1 VGERLTWDWTRPQA
15 KKGGDSQVGRS
26 ATAALGA
33 LQFLVKK
40 LREQRPW
47 KVEKMSRSSMF
58 RLLQLPKKLLRNEG
72 ENVVEKI
79 QMFSFSNGTNLNSS
93 LV

>member
-1 VGERLTWDWTRPQA
+1 
-15 KKGGDSQVGRS
+15 VGRS

-47 KVEKMSRSSMF
+47 KVEKIAFNLAF
-58 RLLQLPKKLLRNEG
+58 RVLQLPKNYF
-72 ENVVEKI
+72 EK
-79 QMFSFSNGTNLNSS
+79 
-93 LV
+93 